1 MNGGGILSL
10 SASGKSEADPDWST
24 DDSQLVFGNVLEEP
38 QDAAIHTVDLKSR
51 LVRTSHGSEGYF
63 SPRRSPDGRSIAA
76 VRISDRRLDFF
87 DFASGKWANLTSMAS
102 GYPSWSHDGK
112 SIYFL
117 SSPAGQRG
125 IWRVGI
131 ASHKA
136 EEVAS
141 LAEVDQPATIFGT
154 WVGLAPDD
162 SPLALR
168 NLTTEDIYAWT
179 FVTIQR

>member
-1 MNGGGILSL
+1 MVNERRGILSL
-10 SASGKSEADPDWST
+10 SASGKSEADPDWSA

-112 SIYFL
+112 SISCRHPPGKEGF
-117 SSPAGQRG
+117 GG
-125 IWRVGI
+125 
-131 ASHKA
+131 
-136 EEVAS
+136 
-141 LAEVDQPATIFGT
+141 LALPAT
-154 WVGLAPDD
+154 
-162 SPLALR
+162 R
-168 NLTTEDIYAWT
+168 
-179 FVTIQR
+179 QRK